1 MIARRMKIFRFLA
14 FLPALLFACTQAIGQ
29 VKGSRA
35 TVPLDNVDAPRF
47 EWAVE
52 SAYLF
57 DFINSPHHY
66 EIAAEFVTGRVRWG
80 TIDRDN
86 WLRGYNQFYISA
98 MAEPILRGVETY
110 YYGFNFGSRYNFV
123 PPRSR
128 LVPYISGGVGA
139 GAIDSR
145 ANIFGAQGQ
154 DFTFNILSEVGLTYE
169 MTDHWRLDVGV
180 LYQHLSNAG
189 QTDPNPSLNLIGPQF
204 GVTYSY

>member
-1 MIARRMKIFRFLA
+1 
-14 FLPALLFACTQAIGQ
+14 
-29 VKGSRA
+29 
-35 TVPLDNVDAPRF
+35 
-47 EWAVE
+47 
-52 SAYLF
+52 
-57 DFINSPHHY
+57 
-66 EIAAEFVTGRVRWG
+66 
-80 TIDRDN
+80 
-86 WLRGYNQFYISA
+86 
-98 MAEPILRGVETY
+98 LRGVETY

-145 ANIFGAQGQ
+145 ANIVGAQGQ